1 MSISLVK
8 NVNFGRSLRGLAT
21 VGYTLINASGGIA
34 SSRTTTGV
42 YEVGTLTGIYAA
54 QIAFPTDFH
63 GSILWDT
70 GGDNPRYA
78 SEEYSPL
85 EEQTQFSYDISGG
98 KWTLDANTNEMIF
111 YTADNVTEI
120 ARFKMRDQDNNPS
133 VESVFSRT
141 RI

>member
-1 MSISLVK
+1 MSITLVK

-21 VGYTLINASGGIA
+21 IGYTLIDHVGAPVTPRVTLGI
-34 SSRTTTGV
+34 

-54 QIAFPTDFH
+54 HITFPTEFH

-78 SEEYSPL
+78 SENYSPI

-98 KWTLDANTNEMIF
+98 KWTLDIEANEMIF
-111 YTADNVTEI
+111 YTADNITEV
-120 ARFKMRDQDNNPS
+120 ARFKMRDQDNKPS
-133 VESVFSRT
+133 IEAVFSRT

>member
-8 NVNFGRSLRGLAT
+8 NVNFGMSQQGLGT
-21 VGYTLINASGGIA
+21 VGFTLIGSTGLPAT
-34 SSRTTTGV
+34 SRITLGV

-54 QIAFPTDFH
+54 QVTFPTGFH

-70 GGDNPRYA
+70 GAANPKYA

-85 EEQTQFSYDISGG
+85 EEQTQFSFDISGG

-111 YTADNVTEI
+111 YSADNVTEI
-120 ARFKMRDQDNNPS
+120 ARFKMHDQNNTPS
-133 VESVFSRT
+133 IESVFTRT

>member
-1 MSISLVK
+1 M
-8 NVNFGRSLRGLAT
+8 
-21 VGYTLINASGGIA
+21 GYTLINSAGVEA
-34 SSRTTTGV
+34 APRTTLGV

-54 QIAFPTDFH
+54 QITFPTEFH

-70 GGDNPRYA
+70 GGGNPKYA
-78 SEEYSPL
+78 SENYSPI

-111 YTADNVTEI
+111 YTADNITEI
-120 ARFKMRDQDNNPS
+120 ARFKMRDQDNKPS

>member
-1 MSISLVK
+1 MAIALVK

-21 VGYTLINASGGIA
+21 VGYTLINSVGGVA
-34 SSRTTTGV
+34 APRTSVGV

-54 QIAFPTDFH
+54 RVTFPTGFH

-70 GGDNPRYA
+70 GGADPRYA
-78 SEEYSPL
+78 SEECSPL

>member
-8 NVNFGRSLRGLAT
+8 NVNFGQSKKGLST
-21 VGYTLINASGGIA
+21 VGYTLINTVGGVA
-34 SSRTTTGV
+34 LPRTISGV

-54 QIAFPTDFH
+54 LISFPSGFK

-70 GGDNPRYA
+70 GGLYPVYA
-78 SEEYSPL
+78 TEDHSPL

-98 KWTLDANTNEMIF
+98 RWILDSATNQMIF
-111 YTADNVTEI
+111 FAADNVTEI
-120 ARFKMRDQDNNPS
+120 ARFNMKDENNIPS

-141 RI
+141 RV